1 MSCVR
6 VPNAK
11 IAPLPTS
18 FFSTLVH
25 EKKMKSIVCVVCVV
39 AAASR
44 STEAFIAGGDSPSLT
59 PRPITALSAEPFEG
73 TVVVCTGPTCGRSGG
88 KKAKAWFEE
97 HASDNVK
104 VETISCVSECA
115 ECALGPNVELR
126 AKDDSGPF
134 YPIKNKVK
142 TEDDV
147 KAILGIE

>member
-1 MSCVR
+1 
-6 VPNAK
+6 
-11 IAPLPTS
+11 
-18 FFSTLVH
+18 
-25 EKKMKSIVCVVCVV
+25 MKSIACVVCIA
-39 AAASR
+39 AAASQL
-44 STEAFIAGGDSPSLT
+44 TEAFIAGGDSPSLT
-59 PRPITALSAEPFEG
+59 PRPTTALSAEAFEG

>member
-1 MSCVR
+1 
-6 VPNAK
+6 
-11 IAPLPTS
+11 
-18 FFSTLVH
+18 
-25 EKKMKSIVCVVCVV
+25 MKSIACVLCV
-39 AAASR
+39 AAAASKI
-44 STEAFIAGGDSPSLT
+44 TEAFVVGNRSVSA
-59 PRPITALSAEPFEG
+59 PRPTTALSADPFEG

-97 HASDNVK
+97 HASDEVK
-104 VETISCVSECA
+104 VESISCVSECA

-126 AKDDSGPF
+126 AKGDSGPF